1 MENGDN
7 KNEIKSEPQIE
18 EMDEEFLKELNQISK
33 QLKTDDEVINDYKLK
48 NCIETEQ
55 KNIINTENNI
65 KPIENGGNFDN
76 SKNNNINKNINF
88 NEMGDANE
96 LFKDNN
102 ININPFQE
110 AFDLLNAKQNI
121 FNLEE
126 NNLMLESLDSLNSTI
141 TQFNTILN
149 KAIGMNYNSNSNDAD
164 KNGINEKENKI
175 LGEILDFLLQ
185 SCMLKNTILN
195 MKQSIEDSLQKNKN
209 NLTKDEN
216 EKYKEA
222 LLNADNILNETN
234 KVHPDKDKIMDSLQ
248 KLHQISN
255 DIDSI
260 SPTV

>member
-1 MENGDN
+1 MENGSNN
-7 KNEIKSEPQIE
+7 KNQIKQETNIE
-18 EMDEEFLKELNQISK
+18 EMDEEFLKELNQLSK
-33 QLKTDDEVINDYKLK
+33 QLKTDDEIINDYKLK
-48 NCIETEQ
+48 NSIETEQ
-55 KNIINTENNI
+55 RNIINTENSI
-65 KPIENGGNFDN
+65 KSIENGGNYNNLN
-76 SKNNNINKNINF
+76 SNTNINK
-88 NEMGDANE
+88 MSDTNE

-110 AFDLLNAKQNI
+110 AFDLLNEKQNI

-141 TQFNTILN
+141 TQFNSILN
-149 KAIGMNYNSNSNDAD
+149 KTIGMNNNSNSNGAE
-164 KNGINEKENKI
+164 KNGINEKEKEI
-175 LGEILDFLLQ
+175 LENILDFLLQ
-185 SCMLKNTILN
+185 SCMLKNTILI
-195 MKQSIEDSLQKNKN
+195 MKQSIEDSFQKNKN

-222 LLNADNILNETN
+222 LLNADNILNEAN

-260 SPTV
+260 SPK